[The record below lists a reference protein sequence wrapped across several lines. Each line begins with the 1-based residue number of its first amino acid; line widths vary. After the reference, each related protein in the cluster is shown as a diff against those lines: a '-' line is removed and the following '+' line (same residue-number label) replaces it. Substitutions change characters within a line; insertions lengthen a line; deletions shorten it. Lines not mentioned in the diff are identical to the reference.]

1 MTTETDP
8 TIVAQ
13 LAAFEKM
20 DVPQLVAEYQRIFG
34 EAPRCKHKVWLR
46 RNVSWRVQ
54 ELAYGGLSAPARAR
68 LEKLID
74 EAIVP
79 GCGTQATAAPPPRP
93 RDPTEPPVGTVL
105 AREWRGQQIRVM
117 ATPDGY
123 EHDGQR
129 FRSLSAVAQHVTG
142 TKWNGRLFFGLAPA
156 RSRR

>member
-13 LAAFEKM
+13 LAAFEKL
-20 DVPQLVAEYQRIFG
+20 DTPQLVAEFERLFG
-34 EAPRCKHKVWLR
+34 EKPRCRHKVWLR
-46 RNVSWRVQ
+46 RNVCWKVQ
-54 ELAYGGLSAPARAR
+54 ELHYGGLSPAARER

-74 EAIVP
+74 EAVVP
-79 GCGTQATAAPPPRP
+79 GCGTATAPPARP